1 MSEESKINYCHFC
14 GNSKEIVKKLV
25 VSEKVAICNECVE
38 LCQNL
43 INDEVEPENPI
54 EPNRDPEA
62 IKEYLDM
69 HVVGQEDAKMI
80 LSVAIANH
88 YKRINNPPKDIE
100 IQKNKFNYNN
110 MSEEEFI
117 NNIKLTIVPIY
128 N

>member
-14 GNSKEIVKKLV
+14 GNSKDIVKKLV

-43 INDEVEPENPI
+43 INDEVEPETPI

-62 IKEYLDM
+62 IRNTLICMLLD
-69 HVVGQEDAKMI
+69 QDDAKII
-80 LSVAIANH
+80 LSVAVANH

-100 IQKNKFNYNN
+100 IQKGNV
-110 MSEEEFI
+110 
-117 NNIKLTIVPIY
+117 LIVGSY
-128 N
+128 G